1 MIIDNITI
9 KKKFHFIKHHDI
21 FDNYRKK
28 CKNKIFNPNII
39 IQCITHKLKIIPFE
53 PSVNIVWFY
62 KKKYII
68 TSNNKYLSNINNQL
82 VLTTHH
88 NTKWNLSE
96 ENYIYDD
103 DNNYISSDIYNNLF
117 LSKKSEIK
125 IYFYKNMLLSKK
137 NKFQIMFEINN
148 CIYKVLH
155 INVNDFE
162 SKLNNKNNAG
172 ILLAGGNSTRFGSST
187 VKQLYILEGMP
198 IILHSLKIMS
208 SLLDIVVIITNSKSF
223 FMIEK
228 LIKNY
233 TNVKLLINDIDCRL
247 ESIFTGLKYLST
259 MSINKVIIHD
269 SARPYIK
276 DYHIHNLL
284 KSTKKYT
291 HYCAKITNGLF
302 NYNIADI
309 NRDDYVQLC
318 SPLSINYNL
327 AYFIY
332 KYYMNKHRIT
342 SEFIYIIKLLGVEYE
357 FIFDSE
363 TFLKKIT
370 YKNDIV

>member
-1 MIIDNITI
+1 
-9 KKKFHFIKHHDI
+9 
-21 FDNYRKK
+21 
-28 CKNKIFNPNII
+28 
-39 IQCITHKLKIIPFE
+39 
-53 PSVNIVWFY
+53 
-62 KKKYII
+62 
-68 TSNNKYLSNINNQL
+68 
-82 VLTTHH
+82 
-88 NTKWNLSE
+88 
-96 ENYIYDD
+96 
-103 DNNYISSDIYNNLF
+103 
-117 LSKKSEIK
+117 
-125 IYFYKNMLLSKK
+125 MLLSKK